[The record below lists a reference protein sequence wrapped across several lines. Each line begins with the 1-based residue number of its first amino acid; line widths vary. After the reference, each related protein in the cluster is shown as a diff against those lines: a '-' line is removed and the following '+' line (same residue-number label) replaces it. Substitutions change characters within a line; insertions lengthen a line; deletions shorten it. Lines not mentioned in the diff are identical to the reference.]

1 MTTADW
7 GSPFSPGLARAQ
19 FGIAKTHETTN
30 GARALQRQD
39 GFREQWDQNVKKRGT
54 SSAPAAHGPAIL
66 PDVSHCTTKP
76 LAAAAQRGQANAEAA
91 SSRGARSG
99 RALPV
104 SGTRR
109 APCSLLAERVDA
121 PDAALSEQ
129 TPNPQLVA

>member
-1 MTTADW
+1 MTAADW
-7 GSPFSPGLARAQ
+7 GTPSSPGLARAQ
-19 FGIAKTHETTN
+19 FGIAKTHETPN

-39 GFREQWDQNVKKRGT
+39 VLKHSEIKTFKKHGT

-76 LAAAAQRGQANAEAA
+76 LAAAAQREQANAEAA
-91 SSRGARSG
+91 SSRGARPG

-109 APCSLLAERVDA
+109 APCSLLAERADA